1 MYGCFV
7 VVVHMLLSQFPA
19 GINDAASLKLY
30 LSFFFF
36 LGGGAKKKMKKKK
49 KKKESQL
56 HKLTRLIRLINKF

>member
-30 LSFFFF
+30 LSFF
-36 LGGGAKKKMKKKK
+36 LGGTKKKMKKKK